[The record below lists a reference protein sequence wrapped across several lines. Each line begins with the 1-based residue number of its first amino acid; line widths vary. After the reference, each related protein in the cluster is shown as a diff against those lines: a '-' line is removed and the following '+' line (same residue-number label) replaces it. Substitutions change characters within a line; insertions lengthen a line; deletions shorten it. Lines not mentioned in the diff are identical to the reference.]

1 MATVI
6 AVANQ
11 KGGVGKS
18 TISRELSAGF
28 ALRGY
33 RTLAV
38 DAENL
43 TQLIKQFKTGEGMS
57 ARQTP
62 REATAASHSRPSPAR
77 SLIGKV
83 AGAFNGGSA
92 AKAIA
97 APAGDN
103 WEEF

>member
-1 MATVI
+1 MSEINTSISQMDQVT
-6 AVANQ
+6 Q
-11 KGGVGKS
+11 KN
-18 TISRELSAGF
+18 
-28 ALRGY
+28 
-33 RTLAV
+33 
-38 DAENL
+38 AENL
-43 TQLIKQFKTGEGMS
+43 AQLVNHFKIGEGMS

-97 APAGDN
+97 SPAGNN